1 MSASIADMPP
11 RTLSKQARVAAAP
24 KPLATANELCEYLGI
39 SINTLYDWRKK
50 GFGPPATKAGR
61 FLRFDW
67 SDVSA
72 WQAER
77 KSSAA

>member
-1 MSASIADMPP
+1 MPP
-11 RTLSKQARVAAAP
+11 RTLTKSARDAAARPQGREAP
-24 KPLATANELCEYLGI
+24 KPLGTASELCEYLGI

-67 SDVSA
+67 SDVKA
-72 WQAER
+72 WQAAN
-77 KSSAA
+77 KSNAA